1 MFDEILHQLIRMMRK
16 DVYNTMS
23 SQDWAEQAERMLD
36 DALVKMAKDY
46 GQEDDLS

>member
-16 DVYNTMS
+16 DEYNTMS
-23 SQDWAEQAERMLD
+23 SQDWAALAERMMD

-46 GQEDDLS
+46 GEDR